1 MRRLT
6 LIRHAKSS
14 WNDVGIDD
22 FDRPLN
28 PRGLLN
34 APVMG
39 AKLQEEKVSFD
50 LMVSSPALRAIT
62 TTRLIADEIGY
73 PQASI
78 REEMAI
84 YESTVKALLEV
95 IHSLGDEYAS
105 VALVGHNPGIS
116 GLTFFLANQSILSF
130 PTCAVAELEL
140 SADLWSDVSAKSG
153 DILRYSYPNKDQE
166 PVRE

>member
-14 WNDVGIDD
+14 WNDIGMDD

-28 PRGLLN
+28 SRGLLN

-39 AKLQEEKVSFD
+39 AMLQKDQVCFD
-50 LMVSSPALRAIT
+50 LVVSSPALRAVT
-62 TTRLIADEIGY
+62 TAQLIAEKIDY
-73 PQASI
+73 PLGSI
-78 REEMAI
+78 REDAAI
-84 YESTVKALLEV
+84 YESTVKTLIEV

-116 GLTFFLANQSILSF
+116 GLTYFLSNQSILSF

-140 SADLWSDVSAKSG
+140 SVDHWSDVSAKSG
-153 DILRYSYPNKDQE
+153 NILRYNH
-166 PVRE
+166 PVKEH